1 MHPHGRFDFSAFSRK
16 LRIIAQQLEDA
27 LQVSVISIRLLL
39 AEYPAP
45 FPITRSDVYCG
56 LARQPINHT
65 DYSAALCMERRISS
79 IVSSPTPLPRP
90 SSTSFCI

>member
-16 LRIIAQQLEDA
+16 LRIIAQQLENA

-45 FPITRSDVYCG
+45 FPINRSDVFCG
-56 LARQPINHT
+56 LARQPINH
-65 DYSAALCMERRISS
+65 DGLFRSALHGAQD
-79 IVSSPTPLPRP
+79 IVHRFLADAAS
-90 SSTSFCI
+90 